1 MRTPKKGRG
10 DLRNMH
16 VLCLYK
22 WGTRRANGVK
32 KKQDKN
38 THQQSACKIIK
49 CNNLHACYLRVFCL
63 QPTCERLY
71 ITHTSCESAKKGQE
85 SVCEWMSACVFFLKL
100 FIVYFQTTV
109 ILGIEV
115 ILLRKFVQVVA
126 RDSYIFLHLLII
138 IIFQ

>member
-1 MRTPKKGRG
+1 
-10 DLRNMH
+10 
-16 VLCLYK
+16 
-22 WGTRRANGVK
+22 
-32 KKQDKN
+32 
-38 THQQSACKIIK
+38 
-49 CNNLHACYLRVFCL
+49 
-63 QPTCERLY
+63 
-71 ITHTSCESAKKGQE
+71 
-85 SVCEWMSACVFFLKL
+85 MSACVFFFKL